1 MKRILSAVIIISI
14 ILSTLTFCSV
24 GNDTDAASVKF
35 STEKDMLNY
44 PRPQFFRENWLN
56 LNGKWDFAFD
66 DHNIGEEN
74 EYYINFPED
83 KQEITVPYTYET
95 PLSGINDQK
104 IHNFVWYK
112 KSIVLSEE
120 DISKRMLL
128 HFEGSDYYTK
138 VWINGEFAG
147 ENVGGYHRFSFDIS
161 SHLKAGENNITV
173 KAEDSLSVEQA
184 RGKQRYQS
192 DSFSCWYIQTTGIWK
207 TVWLEK
213 VSDNYFK
220 SIKCTP
226 NYGYKT
232 VTLEYDLNI
241 SHYDINKYRYRIET
255 IISYNGEVVN
265 NVSTRPEGETVQ
277 STIFICSDKEA
288 EIKNWSPEQPNLYD
302 IEYRLYRNDEVYDT
316 VKSYFGV
323 RQIKIDGDKILL
335 NDNELHLKM
344 LLDQGYWKD
353 SHLTAPDGQA
363 LVDDIDIA
371 LKYGYNGVRKHQKIE
386 DERFLYWCDVKGVF
400 VWSEMA
406 SFYNYTNKSTTNF
419 TDEWV
424 KIVNQNYNHPSI
436 ITWVPFNES
445 WGFGELADAYSKQ
458 QVSFINSIYYLTKSL
473 DSTRPVITND
483 GWEHTI
489 SDIITIHDYRQ
500 NGDSLYAAYTDDKL
514 EILNGLIAYSCGK
527 KLYANGYHY
536 NGQPVIMSEY
546 GGIALQS
553 DSGWGYGEM
562 ASSEEDFLEKF
573 RSVTNAV
580 AKIPYISGYCYT
592 QITDVQQEINGLL
605 KEDRTDKF
613 SEKTIKEICKINQE
627 AFMDK

>member
-192 DSFSCWYIQTTGIWK
+192 ESFFCWYIQTTGIWK
-207 TVWLEK
+207 TVGLK
-213 VSDNYFK
+213 
-220 SIKCTP
+220 
-226 NYGYKT
+226 
-232 VTLEYDLNI
+232 
-241 SHYDINKYRYRIET
+241 KYQT
-255 IISYNGEVVN
+255 ITSN
-265 NVSTRPEGETVQ
+265 P
-277 STIFICSDKEA
+277 
-288 EIKNWSPEQPNLYD
+288 
-302 IEYRLYRNDEVYDT
+302 
-316 VKSYFGV
+316 
-323 RQIKIDGDKILL
+323 
-335 NDNELHLKM
+335 
-344 LLDQGYWKD
+344 
-353 SHLTAPDGQA
+353 
-363 LVDDIDIA
+363 
-371 LKYGYNGVRKHQKIE
+371 
-386 DERFLYWCDVKGVF
+386 
-400 VWSEMA
+400 
-406 SFYNYTNKSTTNF
+406 
-419 TDEWV
+419 
-424 KIVNQNYNHPSI
+424 
-436 ITWVPFNES
+436 
-445 WGFGELADAYSKQ
+445 
-458 QVSFINSIYYLTKSL
+458 
-473 DSTRPVITND
+473 
-483 GWEHTI
+483 
-489 SDIITIHDYRQ
+489 
-500 NGDSLYAAYTDDKL
+500 
-514 EILNGLIAYSCGK
+514 
-527 KLYANGYHY
+527 
-536 NGQPVIMSEY
+536 
-546 GGIALQS
+546 
-553 DSGWGYGEM
+553 
-562 ASSEEDFLEKF
+562 
-573 RSVTNAV
+573 
-580 AKIPYISGYCYT
+580 
-592 QITDVQQEINGLL
+592 
-605 KEDRTDKF
+605 
-613 SEKTIKEICKINQE
+613 
-627 AFMDK
+627 